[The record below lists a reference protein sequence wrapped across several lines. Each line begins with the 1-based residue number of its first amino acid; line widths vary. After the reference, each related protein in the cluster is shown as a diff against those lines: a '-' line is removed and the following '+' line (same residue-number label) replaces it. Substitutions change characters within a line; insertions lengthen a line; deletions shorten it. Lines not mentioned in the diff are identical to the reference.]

1 MRWTERWTGL
11 KNLPTAVNFSPTKP
25 EFKSNQSSKKT
36 GQAENLNNS
45 LSMLPSKVSFFICLL
60 TTTMARNATKKGAKI
75 EQQLKFPF
83 EVYEKL
89 ELSKRIACYNHWLHL
104 NTAGTQGWSTV
115 DTPSSI
121 YHWRSSNYLRENI
134 KKSSWP
140 KIGKV
145 RT

>member
-1 MRWTERWTGL
+1 
-11 KNLPTAVNFSPTKP
+11 
-25 EFKSNQSSKKT
+25 
-36 GQAENLNNS
+36 
-45 LSMLPSKVSFFICLL
+45 
-60 TTTMARNATKKGAKI
+60 MARNATKKGAKI

-89 ELSKRIACYNHWLHL
+89 ELSKRIACYNYWLHL

-121 YHWRSSNYLRENI
+121 FHWRSSNYLRENI